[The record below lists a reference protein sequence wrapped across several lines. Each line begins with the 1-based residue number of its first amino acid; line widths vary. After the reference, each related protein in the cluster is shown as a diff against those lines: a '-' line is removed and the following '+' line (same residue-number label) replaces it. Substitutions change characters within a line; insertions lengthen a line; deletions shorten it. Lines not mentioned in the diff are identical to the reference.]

1 MVTPLRL
8 YDTYSRQLR
17 EFPPSDSPARKN
29 LETPI
34 TYYTCGPT
42 VYDYAHIGNFRAYI
56 FEDQVVRALEY
67 LGWTVKQV
75 MNLTDVDDKTIHGA
89 NPKGESVPAVE
100 MLGRLGAYT
109 APHIEAFFEDT
120 DSLNIRRAAVYP
132 RATEHIPEMVRLI
145 GALIENGYAYEGDD
159 GSWYFSIKKFSRY
172 GYLSGIKIEDVR
184 LGARVS
190 ADEYEK
196 EDARDFALWKKA
208 RPGEPAWDPKEFDSG
223 SPLPVGR
230 PGWHI
235 ECSAMSMKHLGE
247 TIDAHSGGHD
257 NIFPHHENEIAQ
269 SEGATGKRFVR
280 HWIHCGY
287 LLVDGEKMSK
297 SKGNYFRLRDVLQ
310 RGYNPLAIRL
320 LLLSTHYRKPLNFTF
335 EGLKGAEKN
344 LKQLQA
350 FLRRLERERTTVAE
364 GPKSLGIG
372 MGGAGVAINQ
382 AKDEFAK
389 ALTEDLNIAKAL
401 AAIFEMTRVVN
412 TMLDDGMVLQEEM
425 EQASEAL
432 LGFDHVLGLKLD
444 EVREGEGVD
453 AAFVETKLAERA
465 KAKKAK
471 DYARADAIRDELAAL
486 GVIVEDT
493 PQGTKWFYAK

>member
-1 MVTPLRL
+1 MATPLRL

-17 EFPPSDSPARKN
+17 EFPPPDSPAREN
-29 LETPI
+29 LETPV

-75 MNLTDVDDKTIHGA
+75 MNITDVDDKTIRGA
-89 NPKGESVPAVE
+89 NPKGEPLPAEE
-100 MLGRLGAYT
+100 MFRRLGAYT
-109 APHIEAFFEDT
+109 EPYIEAFFEDS

-159 GSWYFSIKKFSRY
+159 GSWYFPIKKFSRY

-184 LGARVS
+184 VGARVS

-208 RPGEPAWDPKEFDSG
+208 RPGEPVWDPRKSDPD

-235 ECSAMSMKHLGE
+235 ECSTMSMKHLGE

-287 LLVDGEKMSK
+287 LLVEGEKMSK
-297 SKGNYFRLRDVLQ
+297 SKGNYYTLRDVLQ

-320 LLLSTHYRKPLNFTF
+320 LLLSTYYRKPLNFTF

-344 LKQLQA
+344 LKQMQA
-350 FLRRLERERTTVAE
+350 FVRRLRREEETAPENSSGEIV
-364 GPKSLGIG
+364 KVVNS
-372 MGGAGVAINQ
+372 
-382 AKDEFAK
+382 AKRSFAA
-389 ALTEDLNIAKAL
+389 ALVDDLNIAKAL
-401 AAIFEMTRVVN
+401 AAVFEMMRVVN
-412 TMLDDGMVLQEEM
+412 LMLDDGTVLQEEM

-432 LGFDHVLGLKLD
+432 LGFDRVLGLRLD
-444 EVREGEGVD
+444 EVSEGEGVD

-465 KAKKAK
+465 EAKQAK
-471 DYARADAIRDELAAL
+471 DYNRADAIRDELAAL

-493 PQGTKWFYAK
+493 PQGTKWHFDR

>member
-1 MVTPLRL
+1 MALR
-8 YDTYSRQLR
+8 
-17 EFPPSDSPARKN
+17 FKN
-29 LETPI
+29 SLTRTKEDFHPI
-34 TYYTCGPT
+34 EPGKVRLYTCGPT
-42 VYDYAHIGNFRAYI
+42 VYDFAHIGNFRTYI
-56 FEDQVVRALEY
+56 FEDLLRRYLKYKDYQV
-67 LGWTVKQV
+67 THV
-75 MNLTDVDDKTIHGA
+75 MNLTDVDDKTIRDSRAAGVSLKQHTQ
-89 NPKGESVPAVE
+89 PLIK
-100 MLGRLGAYT
+100 
-109 APHIEAFFEDT
+109 AFFEDLDALGIERAEHYPAAT
-120 DSLNIRRAAVYP
+120 D
-132 RATEHIPEMVRLI
+132 HIPEMVAMIKQLQD
-145 GALIENGYAYEGDD
+145 NGLAYEID
-159 GSWYFSIKKFSRY
+159 GNYYFKISAFPDY
-172 GYLSGIKIEDVR
+172 GKLANLDLTELKA
-184 LGARVS
+184 GARV
-190 ADEYEK
+190 ATDEYEK
-196 EDARDFALWKKA
+196 DSVSDFALWK
-208 RPGEPAWDPKEFDSG
+208 AWDEDDGDIYWETELGK
-223 SPLPVGR
+223 GR